1 MKRKAIQTVEKSEAE
16 KMFEKQL
23 EEIRHRD
30 RWCAACEHA
39 IPCQEYTKEHG
50 LCTWNVCE
58 LESPCEHFERRKPK
72 VEYKR
77 WQDFPTS
84 VCVEE
89 E

>member
-1 MKRKAIQTVEKSEAE
+1 MKKKPIQTVEKSEAE
-16 KMFEKQL
+16 KMLEKQL

-39 IPCQEYTKEHG
+39 IPCREYTKEHG
-50 LCTWNVCE
+50 LWTWNVCE

-72 VEYKR
+72 
-77 WQDFPTS
+77 S